1 MRKSDMVSSL
11 WSKKFYTAPIDYITS
26 SFIREYDI
34 SKADISIFL
43 SKGVIT
49 QEQYNFLYRIPG
61 LARNI
66 QMGILQQ
73 EQPELKKVYSSGIE
87 DIRRQFFEVNDI
99 QDQDVLSIKNDAI
112 FLINKIPS
120 VTSFNGV
127 TLKNKN
133 TYTSFYKLPRRFNK
147 EFYYYLDRI
156 NNIEILDIKGMGEK
170 EQQLHVNHMTEFLL
184 VLFNSI
190 ELFPLDDA
198 IQLLQTFYNRYINR
212 ELDIGYY
219 RRYDQISGYDI
230 IMNTPI
236 LKDRYNLK
244 HLSPE
249 HREMIDISYN
259 VQMIIELYKMVS
271 NMYFANPNKKK

>member
-1 MRKSDMVSSL
+1 MVSSL
-11 WSKKFYTAPIDYITS
+11 WSKKYYTAPIDYITS

-73 EQPELKKVYSSGIE
+73 EQPELKKVLNCGIE
-87 DIRRQFFEVNDI
+87 DIRRQFFEVNGI

-112 FLINKIPS
+112 FLINKVPA
-120 VTSFNGV
+120 VTSFDGV

-156 NNIEILDIKGMGEK
+156 NDIEKLDIKGMGER
-170 EQQLHVNHMTEFLL
+170 EQQVHADYMTEFLL

-219 RRYDQISGYDI
+219 RRYDQISGYDVMI
-230 IMNTPI
+230 ETPVI
-236 LKDRYNLK
+236 RNRYNIK
-244 HLSPE
+244 HLSQE
-249 HREMIDISYN
+249 HSNLVDISYN
-259 VQMIIELYKMVS
+259 AQMIIEFYKMIAS
-271 NMYFANPNKKK
+271 MYFSGTKQKK

>member
-1 MRKSDMVSSL
+1 MVSSL
-11 WSKKFYTAPIDYITS
+11 WSKKYYTAPIDYVTS

-73 EQPELKKVYSSGIE
+73 EQPELKKVLNCGIE

-112 FLINKIPS
+112 FLINKVPA
-120 VTSFNGV
+120 VTSFDGV

-156 NNIEILDIKGMGEK
+156 NDIEKLDIKGMGER
-170 EQQLHVNHMTEFLL
+170 EQQVHADYMTEFLL

-219 RRYDQISGYDI
+219 RRYDQISGYDVMI
-230 IMNTPI
+230 ETPVI
-236 LKDRYNLK
+236 RNRYNIK
-244 HLSPE
+244 HLSQE
-249 HREMIDISYN
+249 HSNLVDISYN
-259 VQMIIELYKMVS
+259 AQMIIEFYKMIAS
-271 NMYFANPNKKK
+271 MYFSGTKQKK